1 MRVAVVGGAG
11 FVGTRVC
18 KRLEARGHEPI
29 VVDLTTGA
37 NTITGEGL
45 DRALT
50 GVEAVIDVTN
60 SSSMEADAAANF
72 FITSA
77 TNILQAE
84 KSLGIKHHVL
94 LSIVGADRVPQS
106 GYLRAKAAQEAVVA
120 ESGVP
125 YCIVR
130 STQFF
135 PFIGQLVESHR
146 SGSTVRVPRTRFQP
160 VDVGDAADYLIDMAT
175 HAPMNRP
182 TEIAGP
188 EQGWFEDYVRRH
200 LAGRGDA
207 AEVVVDSDA
216 PFFDS
221 PVGEHDLVPHDS
233 DMRGATTYTDWAAS
247 DSRV

>member
-1 MRVAVVGGAG
+1 MRIAVVGGAG

-18 KRLEARGHEPI
+18 TRLEERGHDPV
-29 VVDLTTGA
+29 VVDLTMGA
-37 NTITGEGL
+37 NAITGDGLGEGL
-45 DRALT
+45 T
-50 GVEAVIDVTN
+50 GAAAVIDVTN
-60 SSSMEADAAANF
+60 SPSMEADAAAAF
-72 FITSA
+72 FRTSTA
-77 TNILQAE
+77 NILQAE
-84 KSLGIKHHVL
+84 RSLGITHHVL

-106 GYLRAKAAQEAVVA
+106 GYLRAKAAQEALVV
-120 ESGVP
+120 ESGAP
-125 YCIVR
+125 FCIVR

-135 PFIGQLVESHR
+135 PFIEQLVDSHR

-160 VDVGDAADYLIDMAT
+160 VDVDDAADYLVDMAT

-188 EQGWFEDYVRRH
+188 EQGWFEDFVRRH

-207 AEVVVDSDA
+207 AEVVVDREAS
-216 PFFDS
+216 FFDS

-233 DMRGATTYTDWAAS
+233 DMRGATTYADWVAS